1 MLLTIKHKD
10 QKFEQVLQKSEEV
23 VPSIDKFLKAHRIPL
38 SEINIYLD
46 CQGGEN
52 SLSCRAARSILETLK
67 LSVDFLEK

>member
-10 QKFEQVLQKSEEV
+10 QNFEQVLQKSEEV

-46 CQGGEN
+46 CQGAEN
-52 SLSCRAARSILETLK
+52 SLSCHAARSILETLK